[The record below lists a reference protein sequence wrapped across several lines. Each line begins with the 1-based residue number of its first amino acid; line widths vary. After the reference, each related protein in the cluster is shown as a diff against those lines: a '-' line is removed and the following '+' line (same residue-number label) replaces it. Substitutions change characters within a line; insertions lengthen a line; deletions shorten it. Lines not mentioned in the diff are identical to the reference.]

1 MQYTAVPLEQ
11 RVFNLNGITENQIRQ
26 HYTLYEGYVTKTN
39 ELWGKLETV
48 DKSKANQTYSDIR
61 EAKVELSFA
70 WDGVI
75 LHELYFENL
84 GGGGGAPT
92 EEVRKALEDSFD
104 SYDRW
109 VEDFKASG
117 ISARGWVITAYD
129 PKAGKIFNYI
139 ADAHNSYGIWNAVPL
154 LILDTYEHAY
164 LIDFGV
170 KRPPYIDAFMN
181 NIDWQV
187 VAKRLSEVVHTL
199 PERGGRS

>member
-11 RVFNLNGITENQIRQ
+11 RVFNLNGISENQIRQ
-26 HYTLYEGYVTKTN
+26 HYTLYEGYVNKTN

-48 DKSKANQTYSDIR
+48 DKSKANQTYSDLR

-84 GGGGGAPT
+84 GGGGGDPT

-104 SYDRW
+104 SYDKW

-117 ISARGWVITAYD
+117 ISARGWVITSYD
-129 PKAGKIFNYI
+129 PKVGKIFNYI
-139 ADAHNSYGIWNAVPL
+139 ADSHNSYGIWNAVPL

-187 VAKRLSEVVHTL
+187 VAKRLSDAQKRASVA
-199 PERGGRS
+199 